1 MRIIDVPQ
9 NSPEWLAVRRG
20 VPSASAFDMIVTTK
34 GEPSK
39 QRQKYLYRLAGEQVS
54 GIVEETYQNGA
65 MLRGKEMEDEARQ
78 LYSLINGVEVQQ
90 VGFCV
95 ADGDFA
101 YGASPDGL
109 VGEDGCLEIKCP
121 QMATHVGYLL
131 ENVLPLEYFQQTQGQ
146 LLVTGMKWVDFMSY
160 YPGLKP
166 LIIRVNPDKKF
177 QQALRAELEKFCVE
191 LKQIT
196 ERIK

>member
-1 MRIIDVPQ
+1 MRIIDVQQ
-9 NSPEWLAVRRG
+9 NSPEWSAVRRG

-34 GEPSK
+34 GELSK

-109 VGEDGCLEIKCP
+109 IGEDGCLEIKCP
-121 QMATHVGYLL
+121 QMATHVGYLI

-146 LLVTGMKWVDFMSY
+146 LLVTGRKWVDFMSY

-177 QQALRAELEKFCVE
+177 QQVLKAELEKFCIE